1 MPNPIRVLTV
11 DAAGTLIKPWP
22 SVGAVYAKT
31 ARKYGIEINDNKYT
45 TETLVTHKSLK
56 FKETIKRTNLIEE

>member
-31 ARKYGIEINDNKYT
+31 ARKYGIEINDKQVDERFYEVLGQAQKNKKIT
-45 TETLVTHKSLK
+45 K
-56 FKETIKRTNLIEE
+56 